1 MAKKSKSSNVKDSL
15 SGEKHIKILPQDQDI
30 IIEDFDS
37 GSKGMYPI
45 HTSPSGVIT
54 DIHIDKGMIQG
65 LPQESIICDRLL
77 NYDGHNEKSIRIN
90 CFVELKGSKK
100 ADKAEHAADQIIQTI
115 HYADDK
121 AAHPEFAEWMDRGD
135 LCIAVIAGAPDKTLP
150 PLANESAKNLGKLLK
165 SKSRNRK
172 CLDSVMDY
180 LYYVKLDKQCRKAEL
195 RGQAPKTIVCFNKK
209 GAFAP
214 FPELLVKT
222 E

>member
-1 MAKKSKSSNVKDSL
+1 M
-15 SGEKHIKILPQDQDI
+15 
-30 IIEDFDS
+30 
-37 GSKGMYPI
+37 
-45 HTSPSGVIT
+45 
-54 DIHIDKGMIQG
+54 
-65 LPQESIICDRLL
+65 
-77 NYDGHNEKSIRIN
+77 
-90 CFVELKGSKK
+90 K
-100 ADKAEHAADQIIQTI
+100 AI